1 MKALISAFALLAFV
15 GASTVPYVAHAQG
28 QSSTPSTS
36 TTNKSAPAKKS
47 TAKKTA
53 KKKSATKKTAKKT
66 SKPSSTSS
74 APKTM

>member
-28 QSSTPSTS
+28 Q
-36 TTNKSAPAKKS
+36 TTAPTTTTTKKAPAKKS
-47 TAKKTA
+47 SAKKTA
-53 KKKSATKKTAKKT
+53 KKKTSKKT
-66 SKPSSTSS
+66 SKPSSSS

>member
-28 QSSTPSTS
+28 QTNAPTA
-36 TTNKSAPAKKS
+36 TTTKKAPAKKS
-47 TAKKTA
+47 SAKKTA
-53 KKKSATKKTAKKT
+53 KKKTSKKT
-66 SKPSSTSS
+66 SKPSSSS

>member
-15 GASTVPYVAHAQG
+15 GASTVPYVAQAQG

-36 TTNKSAPAKKS
+36 TTNKAPSTKS
-47 TAKKTA
+47 TAKKST
-53 KKKSATKKTAKKT
+53 KKKSTKKTAKKT
-66 SKPSSTSS
+66 SKPSSSA

>member
-28 QSSTPSTS
+28 STS
-36 TTNKSAPAKKS
+36 APTTTTTKKAPAKKS
-47 TAKKTA
+47 AAKKSTKKKTA
-53 KKKSATKKTAKKT
+53 TKKT
-66 SKPSSTSS
+66 SKPSTST